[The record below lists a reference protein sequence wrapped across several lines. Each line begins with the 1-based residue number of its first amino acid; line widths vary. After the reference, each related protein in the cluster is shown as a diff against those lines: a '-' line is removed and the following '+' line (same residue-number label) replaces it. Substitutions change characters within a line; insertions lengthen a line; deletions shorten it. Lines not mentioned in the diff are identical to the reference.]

1 MATYTKR
8 ILSGSTNGRGIL
20 VVATATAGTLVHT
33 SVAGT
38 TDMDEIWLYAA
49 NETAADIVTTFQFG
63 GTTTLGDDLTVTI
76 PTKSGLQ
83 LVVPGLLLNN
93 TTAVRCFA
101 ATASGVVIQGFVNR
115 ITA

>member
-8 ILSGSTNGRGIL
+8 ILSGSTSGRGIL
-20 VVATATAGTLVHT
+20 VVATTSPGTSIHTAVSG
-33 SVAGT
+33 S
-38 TDMDEIWLYAA
+38 TDMDEIWLYAF

-63 GTTTLGDDLTVTI
+63 GTTVLGDDITCTI

-83 LVVPGLLLNN
+83 LVVPGLLLNGG
-93 TTAVRCFA
+93 TLVKCFA
-101 ATASGVVIQGFVNR
+101 ATASGVIIQGFVNR